1 MDEDYRW
8 NEDKNEQLLRE
19 RGLSF
24 EMVVE
29 AINSGG
35 LLNDGLHPDTVRYP
49 HQRMYVVMV
58 NGYVCM
64 VPYVTDGDTAFLKT
78 IFRNRKVNKF
88 YVGEI

>member
-35 LLNDGLHPDTVRYP
+35 LLNDGFIPIQFDIRIRECMWLWSTVMFAWC
-49 HQRMYVVMV
+49 RM
-58 NGYVCM
+58 
-64 VPYVTDGDTAFLKT
+64 
-78 IFRNRKVNKF
+78 
-88 YVGEI
+88 